1 MNVSGSYAGGLT
13 KSLASTL
20 MENKEKLKQMRD
32 EDERERTI
40 ERERRERIERQSL
53 TIESCYESQIPK
65 DTGTLLSI
73 DATAEKCK
81 VLEEK
86 NDGDETNLKSPQS
99 SPRPREKRD
108 DQGTRLTAHFNTTDN
123 RDDKSK
129 ERGRSNENG
138 NNSGHELNINTTLA
152 NHRPF
157 NHRPPLSVKKDHMQ
171 HGLTMTNKQLRGRR
185 PLQNPGVATEF
196 TEPTQRSKD
205 KEEDI

>member
-1 MNVSGSYAGGLT
+1 
-13 KSLASTL
+13 
-20 MENKEKLKQMRD
+20 MRD
-32 EDERERTI
+32 EDERERTV

-73 DATAEKCK
+73 DMNAEKCK
-81 VLEEK
+81 VQEEK
-86 NDGDETNLKSPQS
+86 AEGDETNLKSPQS
-99 SPRPREKRD
+99 SPRPKERRD

-123 RDDKSK
+123 REGQSK
-129 ERGRSNENG
+129 DRGRSNENV
-138 NNSGHELNINTTLA
+138 NSSGHELNINTTLA

-157 NHRPPLSVKKDHMQ
+157 NHRPPLSVKKDHVQ

-185 PLQNPGVATEF
+185 PLQNTGIATEF

-205 KEEDI
+205 KDEDI